1 MKNDLSGIKNF
12 YTIEQC
18 KEIDKFLSK
27 HFTDIPDQPSK
38 SAIKTADVNT
48 ILWLHAKEVLS
59 DLEEYIWK
67 ENDNDFQFDLFELD
81 DSYTINHNVY
91 TAKKNAEY
99 SWHKDAVRNGI
110 EDMKLTVI
118 VNISDKPYE
127 GGDFQMF
134 LGGIKTIDEIRSP
147 GSILVFPSF
156 IEHQVTPVTKG
167 TRKSLTLWI
176 YGPCFR

>member
-12 YTIEQC
+12 YTPEQC
-18 KEIDKFLSK
+18 RNIDKYLSQ

-38 SAIKTADVNT
+38 SAIKTAEVNT
-48 ILWLHAKEVLS
+48 ILWKDAKIVLA

-67 ENDNDFQFDLFELD
+67 ENDEDFQFDLFELD
-81 DSYTINHNVY
+81 DDYTINHNVY
-91 TAKKNAEY
+91 NAKRKAEY
-99 SWHKDAVRNGI
+99 SWHKDALRNGI

-127 GGDFQMF
+127 GGDFQLF
-134 LGGIKTIDEIRSP
+134 LGGTKTIEEIRNP
-147 GSILVFPSF
+147 GSVLVFPSF

-176 YGPCFR
+176 NGPCFR